1 MRFDIDASS
10 DDIPDIP
17 SRVKNVIAEQLG
29 VSEEQLTDNASFK
42 NDLGADS
49 LDKVELIQA
58 LDGEFGIKI
67 SDEDAEKIETVGEAI
82 EYVSNNMSR

>member
-1 MRFDIDASS
+1 VRFDIDASS